1 MYNASNF
8 SNSAPAAL
16 CSTST
21 SKSFMIAIYIRMV
34 QPQSAKLSSAP
45 QKLTCESPE
54 SEKDVDVDVDVS
66 CTWTWFLEHA
76 HLDWQMHV
84 AG

>member
-1 MYNASNF
+1 
-8 SNSAPAAL
+8 
-16 CSTST
+16 
-21 SKSFMIAIYIRMV
+21 MV

-66 CTWTWFLEHA
+66 CTCTWTWFLEHA

-84 AG
+84 DDGHKTEGGLDLFSFNQTNVSY